1 MSDTEYTPSFERVRD
16 VYSWAYAWRT
26 RDNVDEGDTDLS
38 GLRESNRAEFD
49 RALAAHDREVAA
61 KAAKQA
67 LRVLA
72 DELVGGSSLLWYGR
86 KAIPREELVDMLR
99 NDNASLIAS
108 IKPFQKGAKRG

>member
-1 MSDTEYTPSFERVRD
+1 MSDEAIEAFVCGDGEHHWVSSHEPHAPLWIIKCSQCGRHDFTEM
-16 VYSWAYAWRT
+16 
-26 RDNVDEGDTDLS
+26 
-38 GLRESNRAEFD
+38 
-49 RALAAHDREVAA
+49 LAAHDREVAA